1 MALDYTLTLVL
12 LGSSLLGIVAG
23 MLGCFALLRKQSLLG
38 DAISHAALP
47 GVALAFMLTL
57 SKNPLVLVLGAVIAG
72 WLGTLL
78 VLVITRNTKLKED
91 AALGIVLSVFFGLGI
106 VLLTLIQ
113 NHPSANKAG
122 LDTFLFGNA
131 STLLKN
137 DIVVMAVL
145 GGIVL
150 LLLALF
156 WKEFKLL
163 TFDRDFSASVGY
175 PTKSLDVLLMTLIVV
190 AIVIGLQTVGVVLMS
205 AMLVAPAAAARQWT
219 NRLGI
224 MVFLAA
230 FFGALAGVAGGIT
243 SSLVSKLPTGPTIVV
258 YVSGIVVVSLF
269 FAPARGLVWEWW
281 RRYEHRQEIRRYA
294 VLEALFLLA
303 QSHSNPLHAHD
314 VSSLQAVSK
323 GDVLATLGELSGLG
337 LVKKS
342 RHKWALTK
350 NGVEAIS
357 KGGFL

>member
-269 FAPARGLVWEWW
+269 FAPARACSLM
-281 RRYEHRQEIRRYA
+281 
-294 VLEALFLLA
+294 LFC
-303 QSHSNPLHAHD
+303 
-314 VSSLQAVSK
+314 
-323 GDVLATLGELSGLG
+323 LS
-337 LVKKS
+337 V
-342 RHKWALTK
+342 
-350 NGVEAIS
+350 ND
-357 KGGFL
+357 